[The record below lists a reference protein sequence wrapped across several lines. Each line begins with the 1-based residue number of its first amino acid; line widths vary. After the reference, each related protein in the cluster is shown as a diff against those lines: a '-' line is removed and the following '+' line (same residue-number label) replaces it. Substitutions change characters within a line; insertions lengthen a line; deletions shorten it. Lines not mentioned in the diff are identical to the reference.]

1 MTTNIASSDAA
12 MDICS
17 SPNGVSVDARPPT
30 ASFCAA
36 ANSEGH
42 GAVEAGR
49 RSGVC
54 GKAVHEIAG
63 ARAHLAP
70 SHSSQLSFID
80 DGSEHVS
87 WVVSR
92 ASLAPSTGLR
102 ISALCTAS

>member
-1 MTTNIASSDAA
+1 MVNQVALKNCYYHASESL
-12 MDICS
+12 S
-17 SPNGVSVDARPPT
+17 SLASLMKSIMRARPAT
-30 ASFCAA
+30 G
-36 ANSEGH
+36 EG
-42 GAVEAGR
+42 EAGR

-63 ARAHLAP
+63 ARAHFAP